1 MALSYK
7 TRKRL
12 AIVLLVVWLPAYIV
26 AAVTILNMLDRPP
39 LLLELGLYIL
49 LGVLWALP
57 FKFVFLGVGTEDP
70 EAKDPGP
77 SEPPDQG

>member
-1 MALSYK
+1 MALSHK
-7 TRKRL
+7 SRKRL

-26 AAVTILNMLDRPP
+26 AAITIIGMLDRPP
-39 LLLELGLYIL
+39 LLLELGLYVL

-70 EAKDPGP
+70 EADKA
-77 SEPPDQG
+77 PDDQENY